1 MSKRFK
7 QIAKPPV
14 DESLLLL
21 KNLIRRSKN
30 SRGWVASS
38 LLATHE
44 NAAAT
49 ACAVDASR
57 SGREPGARTP
67 GRAGAGTSPGG
78 EREAGAESGAR
89 AGAGCGPWTG
99 ASPGGGER
107 EAEAESGGAGN
118 KTYLL

>member
-1 MSKRFK
+1 MSKRFR

-49 ACAVDASR
+49 ACAVDAGR
-57 SGREPGARTP
+57 GRGLRGAGRGRVRAVDGRE
-67 GRAGAGTSPGG
+67 S
-78 EREAGAESGAR
+78 
-89 AGAGCGPWTG
+89 
-99 ASPGGGER
+99 GGGER

>member
-1 MSKRFK
+1 MSKRFR

-49 ACAVDASR
+49 ACAVDAGR
-57 SGREPGARTP
+57 GRGLRGAGRGGGLRDAGRGRVRVVDGRE
-67 GRAGAGTSPGG
+67 S
-78 EREAGAESGAR
+78 
-89 AGAGCGPWTG
+89 
-99 ASPGGGER
+99 GGER